1 MEDLGVVARPEGV
14 VMFKV
19 YVLKRERGRSN
30 AIEETKTI
38 TPSREAALA
47 AWRDLY
53 DVITSYSIHYTKLY
67 DFVQPVERLKLVY
80 RVLRDQ
86 RTAVDLELVQRNNFV

>member
-1 MEDLGVVARPEGV
+1 
-14 VMFKV
+14 MFKV

-53 DVITSYSIHYTKLY
+53 DQPFEPGHVLIISYDGK
-67 DFVQPVERLKLVY
+67 RLAGHLFGSAPDDPQHAP
-80 RVLRDQ
+80 RDLTLPQ
-86 RTAVDLELVQRNNFV
+86 

>member
-1 MEDLGVVARPEGV
+1 
-14 VMFKV
+14 MFKV

-53 DVITSYSIHYTKLY
+53 D
-67 DFVQPVERLKLVY
+67 QPFEPGHVLIISHEGKRLAGHLFGSPPDDPAHAP
-80 RVLRDQ
+80 RDLTLPQ
-86 RTAVDLELVQRNNFV
+86 